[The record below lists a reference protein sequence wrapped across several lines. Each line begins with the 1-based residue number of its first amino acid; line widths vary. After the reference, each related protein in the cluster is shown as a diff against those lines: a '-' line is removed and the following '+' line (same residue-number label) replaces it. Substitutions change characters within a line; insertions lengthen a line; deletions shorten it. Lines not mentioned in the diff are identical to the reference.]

1 MHLEEQL
8 PDSTGSAAALAFLAT
23 VVKDHSGVA
32 QSIALYERAVR
43 ITPSSA
49 SYALNLV
56 HTAELR
62 FDHAEA
68 LRPLYA
74 FCAANPDLAVGGL
87 SCATF
92 AAALPP
98 LASLTQLRHTAP
110 AAADAAAPTAAAAAA
125 AGAARAL
132 PEIDATA
139 GAGVEGQPGAA
150 AAGTYSAEDLDL
162 LALYFTAVKLLFGLG
177 ALQALPPLL
186 RLLEPARNVQD
197 LHLTL
202 VRNENAYYCCIAQ
215 LCTSLP
221 LPLPSLP
228 PLYLAGDS
236 HSLSPSWREVS
247 WRGATHLIHPV
258 LVTGLK
264 AWHLRPE
271 ADFFPK
277 ANFDAAMRAIPD
289 GAPVVF
295 AFGEID
301 CREGLLI
308 AVERAR
314 YKDLDE
320 AIATVVAIYLSRLTA
335 LAASRSFRV
344 LVRAR
349 AKPSP
354 NP

>member
-1 MHLEEQL
+1 M
-8 PDSTGSAAALAFLAT
+8 GSLDAVCAL
-23 VVKDHSGVA
+23 V
-32 QSIALYERAVR
+32 
-43 ITPSSA
+43 
-49 SYALNLV
+49 
-56 HTAELR
+56 
-62 FDHAEA
+62 
-68 LRPLYA
+68 
-74 FCAANPDLAVGGL
+74 
-87 SCATF
+87 
-92 AAALPP
+92 
-98 LASLTQLRHTAP
+98 
-110 AAADAAAPTAAAAAA
+110 
-125 AGAARAL
+125 
-132 PEIDATA
+132 
-139 GAGVEGQPGAA
+139 
-150 AAGTYSAEDLDL
+150 
-162 LALYFTAVKLLFGLG
+162 
-177 ALQALPPLL
+177 
-186 RLLEPARNVQD
+186 RLLEPARFVED

-228 PLYLAGDS
+228 ALYLAGDS

-320 AIATVVAIYLSRLTA
+320 AIATVVAIYVSRLTA

-349 AKPSP
+349 AEPSP